1 LPPPWPVEDKKWF
14 SYVSGAASSSILSN
28 KHMSKIE
35 TIFGTGLVSLTCP
48 ECGTRMR
55 IYLIMPD
62 GPGRDRRTYICDACE
77 HTETIAVK
85 YR

>member
-1 LPPPWPVEDKKWF
+1 
-14 SYVSGAASSSILSN
+14 
-28 KHMSKIE
+28 
-35 TIFGTGLVSLTCP
+35 
-48 ECGTRMR
+48 MR

>member
-1 LPPPWPVEDKKWF
+1 MRIECGCIKTRNGRGASVER
-14 SYVSGAASSSILSN
+14 
-28 KHMSKIE
+28 MSKIE
-35 TIFGTGLVSLTCP
+35 TIFGAGPVNLICP
-48 ECGTRMR
+48 ECSMPMR

-62 GPGRDRRTYICDACE
+62 GPGRDRRTYICDASK

>member
-1 LPPPWPVEDKKWF
+1 
-14 SYVSGAASSSILSN
+14 
-28 KHMSKIE
+28 MSRLE
-35 TIFGTGLVSLTCP
+35 TIFGAGPVNLICP
-48 ECGTRMR
+48 ECGMPMR

-62 GPGRDRRTYICDACE
+62 GPGRDRRTYICDPCK